1 MEIIKPITK
10 STLLSQG
17 TTNKMSKSYIK
28 DVEKK
33 FEKPKTDKEILDGV
47 KFNSNVDDKQ
57 IEISDYNRGL
67 EDYDYQNEIPTNLK
81 KRLKSYVIGKDGKDN
96 QIFTKKAERKS
107 GFKTGSI
114 DLYGK
119 MPVGKDDVKKNG
131 IFESI
136 KDVLKKMAIGDVNE
150 TLDMDTLTKVVDAVD
165 KVSTSGDKPSVTIVK
180 DQTTQQPKIQIT
192 KESLTTEGVARKYIP
207 ESLKFNKSKFII
219 SDGVNEY
226 KFMWE
231 KDDFINEGILTDY
244 VNKKVIKENV
254 DKTFKLMNYTSPK
267 TGLGGKERHR
277 EDIIFNEMFKK
288 LNDE

>member
-33 FEKPKTDKEILDGV
+33 FDKPKTPKEILDGV
-47 KFNSNVDDKQ
+47 KFNSKGDDKQ

-107 GFKTGSI
+107 DFKTGSV

-119 MPVGKDDVKKNG
+119 MPIDKNNVKKNG
-131 IFESI
+131 IFESV
-136 KDVLKKMAIGDVNE
+136 KDELKKMAIGDVNE
-150 TLDMDTLTKVVDAVD
+150 TLDMDTLSKVVDAVD
-165 KVSTSGDKPSVTIVK
+165 KVSTSGNKPSVTIVK
-180 DQTTQQPKIQIT
+180 DQTTREPKIQIT
-192 KESLTTEGVARKYIP
+192 KESLTTESVARKYIP
-207 ESLKFNKSKFII
+207 ESLKFNNSKFII

-231 KDDFINEGILTDY
+231 KDDFINEGVLTDY
-244 VNKKVIKENV
+244 VNKIEIKENV
-254 DKTFKLMNYTSPK
+254 VKTFKLMNYNSPK
-267 TGLGGKERHR
+267 TGLSGKERHR
-277 EDIIFNEMFKK
+277 ENIIFNEMFKK
-288 LNDE
+288 LNGE